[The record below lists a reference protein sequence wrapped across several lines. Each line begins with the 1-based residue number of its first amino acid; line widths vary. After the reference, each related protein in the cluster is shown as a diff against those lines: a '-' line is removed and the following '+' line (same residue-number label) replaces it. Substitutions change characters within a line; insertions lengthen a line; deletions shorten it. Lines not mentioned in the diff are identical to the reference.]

1 MTTKQHVRETVERAI
16 HRILQDSGRPTRPLQ
31 DDDALM
37 AGIGLDSL
45 DLAVLVVSLEEELG
59 VDPFRDG
66 RGAVRTVGELA
77 TVYDE
82 SLGSHA

>member
-1 MTTKQHVRETVERAI
+1 MTKPHIREAVERSI
-16 HRILQDSGRPTRPLQ
+16 HRILQESGRPTQPLS

-66 RGAVRTVGELA
+66 RGAVRTVGELTA
-77 TVYDE
+77 VYDE
-82 SLGSHA
+82 ALGSHA

>member
-1 MTTKQHVRETVERAI
+1 MTTQHIRETVERSI
-16 HRILQDSGRPTRPLQ
+16 HRILQDSGRPTRPLK

-59 VDPFRDG
+59 IDPFRDG
-66 RGAVRTVGELA
+66 RGAVRTVGELTA
-77 TVYDE
+77 VYDE
-82 SLGSHA
+82 ALRSIA